1 MTLRK
6 TSIALGLAVV
16 ALATASLADTS
27 SARGFRGGGN
37 YYGYFDGFDLYRA
50 PQPSQTL
57 TGATSQ
63 SPSRDTRGMPYQGGR
78 GMRDGGRRNGGM
90 GRR

>member
-1 MTLRK
+1 MGTLMVLI
-6 TSIALGLAVV
+6 SIAPR
-16 ALATASLADTS
+16 SR
-27 SARGFRGGGN
+27 AR
-37 YYGYFDGFDLYRA
+37 
-50 PQPSQTL
+50 TL